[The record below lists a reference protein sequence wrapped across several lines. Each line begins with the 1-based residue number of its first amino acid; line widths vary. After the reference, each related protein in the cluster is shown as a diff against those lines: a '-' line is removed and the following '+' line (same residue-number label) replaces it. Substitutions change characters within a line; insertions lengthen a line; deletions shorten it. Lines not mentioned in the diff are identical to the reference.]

1 MLASRVA
8 YHLDLNG
15 IAIVL
20 DTMCSGSMS
29 ALNCAYEALSCGT
42 CDAALVGACNL
53 MVNANFTAAF
63 MANDMLSMDGI
74 CRSMD
79 DQGSGFARSEA
90 MVMIFLQRESTARR
104 IYAKLVHVATSSDGF
119 KQEGISHPSIEM
131 QSELFERFY
140 MDIGVDPN
148 SVAFVEMHCT
158 GTIVGDP
165 VECTSVDRVFC
176 RDRDEPLL
184 VGTIKSNMG
193 HAESASGLCGLTK
206 LLLSLDS
213 GFVPPNL
220 HFTKPRQD
228 IPSLVAG
235 RLKVCTETTPLP
247 GPLCAL
253 NSFGYAGS
261 NGHCLLRQWTKMKVN
276 GGGPDDLLPRLV
288 NWAGRTDESIL
299 SLFDQL
305 ASMPMDA
312 EFIGL
317 LHGTQETVA
326 DGSVCR
332 GFGIFKNQGV
342 MKDAICLAKEQN
354 YLNEEK
360 RPLVWIFSGMGSQ
373 WCKMG
378 EAMVQ
383 IEIARNAI
391 EQCHQILQPFGLD
404 LWSIITTSDSTIFD
418 NILHSFVGICCI
430 QIALVDILHAVKL
443 PVDYLIGHSVGELV
457 CAYAD
462 GSMTLSET
470 IMCAYWRG
478 KISRE
483 EPLID
488 GLMAAVGL
496 GYADIKDQLPAGIYV
511 ACHNSSTSCTLTG
524 PKDSVERFVAEL
536 QSKNV
541 FAKTVN
547 TCGLAYH
554 SPYIRGMQK
563 KFHEKLQQ
571 TIDEPKLRSEKW
583 LSTSVPKECWH
594 LPEAKYSSAEYHL
607 NNLLNPVLF
616 EETLSQVPSNA
627 MFIEIAPCGLMQPI
641 LKRELPDAIHISMMQ
656 KNSDNNSL
664 DILKALGR

>member
-1 MLASRVA
+1 MLAARVA
-8 YHLDLNG
+8 YHLNLNG
-15 IAIVL
+15 NAVVL
-20 DTMCSGSMS
+20 DTMCSGSIT
-29 ALNCAYEALSCGT
+29 ALNCAYEALNNGT

-53 MVNANFTAAF
+53 MVNASYTSAF
-63 MANDMLSMDGI
+63 MANEMLSKDGF
-74 CRSMD
+74 CYSMD
-79 DQGSGFARSEA
+79 DRGNGFARSEA
-90 MVMIFLQRESTARR
+90 MVMIFLQRETAAKR
-104 IYAKLVHVATSSDGF
+104 IYAKIVHVATSSDGF
-119 KQEGISHPSIEM
+119 KQEGISHPSIES
-131 QSELFERFY
+131 QTKLFERFY
-140 MDIGVDPN
+140 TDIDVDPK

-206 LLLSLDS
+206 LLLSLET

-235 RLKVCTETTPLP
+235 RLKVCTEKTPLS
-247 GPLCAL
+247 GSLCAL
-253 NSFGYAGS
+253 NAFGYGGT
-261 NGHCLLRQWTKMKVN
+261 NGHCLLRQWSKMKVN
-276 GGGPDDLLPRLV
+276 GGGPDDSLPRLV
-288 NWAGRTDESIL
+288 NWAGRTGESIS

-305 ASMPMDA
+305 VSMPMDA

-317 LHGTQETVA
+317 LHGIQETVTN
-326 DGSVCR
+326 GNLCR
-332 GFGIFKNQGV
+332 GFGIFQNQGV
-342 MKDAICLAKEQN
+342 TNDAICLAKEQN
-354 YLNEEK
+354 YVNEEK

-378 EAMVQ
+378 ETLQQ
-383 IEIARNAI
+383 IEVARNAI
-391 EQCHQILQPFGLD
+391 DQCHQILRPFGLD
-404 LWSIITTSDSTIFD
+404 LWSIITTSDSTIFE

-430 QIALVDILHAVKL
+430 QIALIDILRAVEL

-462 GSMTLSET
+462 RSMTLSET

-478 KISRE
+478 KISCD
-483 EPLID
+483 EPHID
-488 GLMAAVGL
+488 GLMAAVGM

-511 ACHNSSTSCTLTG
+511 ACHNSSTSCTLSG
-524 PKDSVERFVAEL
+524 PKDSMERFVAEL

-541 FAKTVN
+541 FAKMVN
-547 TCGLAYH
+547 TCRLAYH
-554 SPYIRGMQK
+554 SPYIRGMQM
-563 KFHEKLQQ
+563 KFLKELEQ

-594 LPEAKYSSAEYHL
+594 LPEARYSSAEYHL

-616 EETLSQVPSNA
+616 EETLRHVPSNA

-641 LKRELPDAIHISMMQ
+641 LKRELPNAIHISMMQ
-656 KNSDNNSL
+656 RSSENNSL